1 MTIAEEKDGNG
12 CSTPSWLWIKFF
24 TNRFFLHIFKRSLPA
39 VIVPIFG
46 AICQLSRRGSAS
58 SAGSLKPWNHSA
70 DTEPQARG
78 TKYSHTVKKY
88 LRQMS
93 KEFVSKVKYI
103 CVKNQK
109 YLWPIPSSK
118 LAALNTRTQC
128 RISPP
133 RPRCVCVRTT
143 KCLKNTDFPSR
154 AHLNTRAVKMCQMS
168 PEFGFLTLPSGECE
182 YTLRENHGREVVLIY
197 YCCFIVLLS
206 VGMIDQIPWW
216 YLTKNCILSNPHVPF
231 KRCKRI

>member
-1 MTIAEEKDGNG
+1 MTIAEEKGRNG
-12 CSTPSWLWIKFF
+12 CSTQLPFHQVFPPHQLPS
-24 TNRFFLHIFKRSLPA
+24 TCIFSRESSLPSSSPSLALFVNYPGGA
-39 VIVPIFG
+39 VPR
-46 AICQLSRRGSAS
+46 QLDRSNLEITR
-58 SAGSLKPWNHSA
+58 
-70 DTEPQARG
+70 
-78 TKYSHTVKKY
+78 
-88 LRQMS
+88 
-93 KEFVSKVKYI
+93 
-103 CVKNQK
+103 
-109 YLWPIPSSK
+109 PIPSPK

-197 YCCFIVLLS
+197 FCCFIVLLS
-206 VGMIDQIPWW
+206 VGMIDQIP
-216 YLTKNCILSNPHVPF
+216 
-231 KRCKRI
+231 